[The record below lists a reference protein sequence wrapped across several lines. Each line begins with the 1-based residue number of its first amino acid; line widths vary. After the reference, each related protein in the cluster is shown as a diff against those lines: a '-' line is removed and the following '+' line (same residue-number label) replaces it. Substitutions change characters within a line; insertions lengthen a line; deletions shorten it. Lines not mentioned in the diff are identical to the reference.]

1 MSTIVNLSRRQWLK
15 STAVTSA
22 GLTLGVYFGEAL
34 AKDEPSTPAT
44 QSTSEATSTTFEPNA
59 FVRISP
65 DNTVTVIVKHLEM
78 GQGSHTGLASL
89 VADEL
94 DADWALVKT
103 EHAPADATR
112 YNNLAWGPVQGTG
125 GSSAMAN
132 SFMQMREAGATAKAL
147 LIAAAAQQWSVPA
160 SDITVAKSV
169 IYHKATNKQATFGDL
184 ANAAATQT
192 PPKDIKLKTPDQF
205 IYIGKNN
212 LKRVDSSSKTNGTAV
227 YTQDLHLPNMLVAVV
242 AHAPLFGATVK
253 SVDATS
259 LKDIKGFVDTVNL
272 GNAVAVLANDFWS
285 AKQGRDALKIE
296 WDDSQAFKLNSSD
309 IQSQYQRL
317 ATEAG
322 KVTTQKGSTDKA
334 LSQAAKVLTAAFEFP
349 YLAHAAMEPM
359 NCIVQLKD
367 GHCEIWNGDQLQT
380 FDQMFAAKLLNIDP
394 AKVKINTVMAGGSF
408 GRRGNPHSDYVL
420 EAVKIAQL
428 SKRDVPIKMVW
439 TREDDMQAGHYRPY
453 NYHTLRGALDKD
465 GNLIAWHQRI
475 VGQSIL
481 ANTPMAGMMQGGFDP
496 TSVEGA
502 AGGYHI
508 PNVTIELHSPELGV
522 PVQWWRSVG
531 HTHTGYSTEVFID
544 ELAVAAGKDPV
555 EFRAKLLEQEP
566 RLLGVLKLAA
576 EKANWNTPLT
586 GKRGRGV
593 AVVESFNTYVAQVA
607 EVTVN
612 DDGTYS
618 VDKVVLAVDCGWA
631 VNPDVVYAQMSGG
644 VGFGLAAALSGKITL
659 KEGKVEQSNFHDY
672 TVLRINQMPK
682 VEVHIVNS
690 AEKPTGVGEPAVPPI
705 APAVANALS
714 AVTGKRYY
722 TLPLPKQV

>member
-1 MSTIVNLSRRQWLK
+1 
-15 STAVTSA
+15 
-22 GLTLGVYFGEAL
+22 
-34 AKDEPSTPAT
+34 
-44 QSTSEATSTTFEPNA
+44 
-59 FVRISP
+59 
-65 DNTVTVIVKHLEM
+65 
-78 GQGSHTGLASL
+78 
-89 VADEL
+89 
-94 DADWALVKT
+94 
-103 EHAPADATR
+103 
-112 YNNLAWGPVQGTG
+112 
-125 GSSAMAN
+125 
-132 SFMQMREAGATAKAL
+132 
-147 LIAAAAQQWSVPA
+147 
-160 SDITVAKSV
+160 
-169 IYHKATNKQATFGDL
+169 
-184 ANAAATQT
+184 
-192 PPKDIKLKTPDQF
+192 
-205 IYIGKNN
+205 
-212 LKRVDSSSKTNGTAV
+212 
-227 YTQDLHLPNMLVAVV
+227 
-242 AHAPLFGATVK
+242 
-253 SVDATS
+253 
-259 LKDIKGFVDTVNL
+259 
-272 GNAVAVLANDFWS
+272 
-285 AKQGRDALKIE
+285 
-296 WDDSQAFKLNSSD
+296 
-309 IQSQYQRL
+309 
-317 ATEAG
+317 
-322 KVTTQKGSTDKA
+322 
-334 LSQAAKVLTAAFEFP
+334 
-349 YLAHAAMEPM
+349 
-359 NCIVQLKD
+359 
-367 GHCEIWNGDQLQT
+367 
-380 FDQMFAAKLLNIDP
+380 
-394 AKVKINTVMAGGSF
+394 
-408 GRRGNPHSDYVL
+408 
-420 EAVKIAQL
+420 
-428 SKRDVPIKMVW
+428 
-439 TREDDMQAGHYRPY
+439 
-453 NYHTLRGALDKD
+453 LDKD

-555 EFRAKLLEQEP
+555 EFRAKLLEQDP